1 MDLWLFPIIKS
12 RSCATVFVSWPSLV
26 ADGQKKQRT
35 AGSGERE
42 QMILLW

>member
-26 ADGQKKQRT
+26 ADGQKQRT